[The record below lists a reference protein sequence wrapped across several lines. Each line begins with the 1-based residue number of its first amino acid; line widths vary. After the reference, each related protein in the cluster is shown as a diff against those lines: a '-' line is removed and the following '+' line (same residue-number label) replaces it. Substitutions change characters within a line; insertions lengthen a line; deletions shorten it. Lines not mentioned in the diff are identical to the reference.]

1 MFEAIDKFRNHDG
14 HISMD
19 RVESNLILFQDVYHL
34 MATVKSRPLIKIR
47 STWNADG
54 VKNQPNI
61 IPLLADSNN
70 PELFFRPTW
79 PFVLPFFW
87 GTFRPSASFPV
98 PFIPL
103 TGILEH
109 IFPTSSLQFIQTFL
123 WNLFLIHFQRWEHQ
137 LEMNCVALTFWPAS
151 FSVCYSV
158 IDVKRAVKVALKTGW
173 KVVEDVDHHL
183 LCFFPSLSSDVSSL
197 FGFCWFP
204 TPFPTSFPGSFQPV
218 QFAIPP
224 PSNAKLIISFF
235 EITVK

>member
-109 IFPTSSLQFIQTFL
+109 IFPTSSLQFIQTFFVKFISNSFPAVGAPTGNEL
-123 WNLFLIHFQRWEHQ
+123 RCSYFLAGFIFSLLFSHRRKTRCKSCTKDWLEGCWRCWPPPPLLFPITFIRCFISFRILLVPNAISNVISWLISTGPICNSAAFQRQ
-137 LEMNCVALTFWPAS
+137 
-151 FSVCYSV
+151 
-158 IDVKRAVKVALKTGW
+158 ID
-173 KVVEDVDHHL
+173 HFL
-183 LCFFPSLSSDVSSL
+183 LRNHC
-197 FGFCWFP
+197 
-204 TPFPTSFPGSFQPV
+204 
-218 QFAIPP
+218 
-224 PSNAKLIISFF
+224 
-235 EITVK
+235 